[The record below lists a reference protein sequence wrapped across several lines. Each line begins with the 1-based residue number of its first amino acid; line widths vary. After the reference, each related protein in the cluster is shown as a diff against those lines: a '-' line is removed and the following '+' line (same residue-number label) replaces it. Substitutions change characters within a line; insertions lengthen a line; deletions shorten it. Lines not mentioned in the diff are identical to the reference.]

1 VTRDVPRGSVLGPMQ
16 FDIVNDTDSG
26 IKGTLRNF
34 VDDITQCSVVS
45 MREGRNTIQRDL
57 DRLER

>member
-1 VTRDVPRGSVLGPMQ
+1 LGLMQ
-16 FDIVNDTDSG
+16 FDIVVNDTDSG